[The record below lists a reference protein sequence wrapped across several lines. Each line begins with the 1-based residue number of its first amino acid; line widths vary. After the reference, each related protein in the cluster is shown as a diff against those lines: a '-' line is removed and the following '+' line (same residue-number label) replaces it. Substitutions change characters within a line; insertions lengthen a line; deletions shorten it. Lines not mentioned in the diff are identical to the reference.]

1 MKLQLLKKLERLN
14 KDFFSIADLGKV
26 CRLKGASL
34 RVSLNRWVKQGY
46 LRRLAR
52 GIYQLNTTPFTPE
65 RIANQL
71 YFPSYLSF
79 ESALARYGALSQIPY
94 ALTFATPRKTKTI
107 SLGDREVQF
116 RQLKRELFFGYTLK
130 EGIYIALA
138 EKALLDTLYL
148 ASKGRLP
155 LGKAEL
161 NLKRLSKKRLR
172 DFAKHFPAAT
182 QRKLKE
188 LGF

>member
-1 MKLQLLKKLERLN
+1 MKLQLLKKLEGIQ
-14 KDFFSIADLGKV
+14 KDFFSIGDFRKLS
-26 CRLKGASL
+26 RLKGESL
-34 RVSLNRWVKQGY
+34 RVGLNRWVKQGY

-52 GIYQLNTTPFTPE
+52 GIYQLNTAPFEPE

-79 ESALARYGALSQIPY
+79 ESALSRYGVLSQIPY
-94 ALTFATPRKTKTI
+94 TLTFATPRKTKTI
-107 SLGDREVQF
+107 SLGDREAQF
-116 RQLKRELFFGYTLK
+116 RQLKKELFFGYTLR

-155 LGKAEL
+155 LGKEGL

-172 DFAKHFPAAT
+172 DFARRFPAAT